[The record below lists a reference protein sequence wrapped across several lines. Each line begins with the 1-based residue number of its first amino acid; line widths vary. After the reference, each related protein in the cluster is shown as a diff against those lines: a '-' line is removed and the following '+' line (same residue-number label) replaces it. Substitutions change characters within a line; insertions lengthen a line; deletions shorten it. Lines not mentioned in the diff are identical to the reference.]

1 MNVNKRFNTNIKP
14 MNNSKKILSSTIQM
28 MVQNYLEHT
37 YNIDNVHMY
46 PELINDIDVL
56 VKDINDYKRMIEDE
70 TISDLHDIDLR
81 VLVDVIG
88 KDYLQSIEVKSGEV
102 EYLATTENIV
112 QLITKIHYPNNTK
125 LLMVFVPT
133 RHNINIKTVFSS
145 KAFEQIKQ
153 SVSQKS
159 ENDQYKIFNA
169 LCNDQEFLTR
179 NINASFMS
187 IMIRL
192 KKGELK
198 YDFGEKNLKPEEFEW
213 IKENFMKVEFKTL
226 TLEDLER
233 YPISPEFLHEYVCS
247 LISDDS

>member
-1 MNVNKRFNTNIKP
+1 
-14 MNNSKKILSSTIQM
+14 MNNSKKILSATIQM
-28 MVQNYLEHT
+28 MVQSYLEHT

-56 VKDINDYKRMIEDE
+56 VKDINEYNRL
-70 TISDLHDIDLR
+70 ISENTLLNPEQIDLR
-81 VLVDVIG
+81 VLIDVIG
-88 KDYLQSIEVKSGEV
+88 NDYLKSGEV
-102 EYLATTENIV
+102 EYLTTVENIV
-112 QLITKIHYPNNTK
+112 QLITKIRYPERTK

-133 RHNINIKTVFSS
+133 RHNVDVKTIFSS

-153 SVSQKS
+153 TLNNKSQQ
-159 ENDQYKIFNA
+159 EQYKIFNA

-192 KKGELK
+192 KKNELK
-198 YDFGEKNLKPEEFEW
+198 YDFGDRNLKFEEFEW
-213 IKENFMKVEFKTL
+213 IKNNFMKVEFKTL
-226 TLEDLER
+226 TLEELER

-247 LISDDS
+247 LISNDY